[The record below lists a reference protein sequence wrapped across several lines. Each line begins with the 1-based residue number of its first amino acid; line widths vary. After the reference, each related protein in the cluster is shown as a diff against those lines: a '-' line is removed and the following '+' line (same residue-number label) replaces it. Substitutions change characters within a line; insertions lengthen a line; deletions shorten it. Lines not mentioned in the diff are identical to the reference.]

1 VRVRDLRLCGIAEY
15 AELAA
20 KYLGDASEE
29 GRQST
34 VAEMT
39 TLLGDMGA
47 LVHIPQDVRLN
58 HVVIADPKWLYTARS
73 HSRVC
78 LLPRPSSLLTGTQ
91 HTPTTHTR
99 TRRNR

>member
-1 VRVRDLRLCGIAEY
+1 MRVCACVRVCVCDLRLCGNAEY

-73 HSRVC
+73 HSREC
-78 LLPRPSSLLTGTQ
+78 
-91 HTPTTHTR
+91 R
-99 TRRNR
+99 TKT